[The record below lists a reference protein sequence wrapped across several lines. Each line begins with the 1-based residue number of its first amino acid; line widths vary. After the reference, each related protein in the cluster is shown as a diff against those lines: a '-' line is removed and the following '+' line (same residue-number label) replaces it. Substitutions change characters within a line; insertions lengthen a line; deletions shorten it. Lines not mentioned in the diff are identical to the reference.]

1 MLRRDSLEDSDNHER
16 WLVSYAD
23 FVTLLFAFFVV
34 MYAISSVNEGK
45 YRVLSSTLTAA
56 FEAQPKSLDPIQI
69 GEAMLAASPHIIDVP
84 DETGYRDELEGNAE
98 LPFSVTEASEAF
110 DGIEDG
116 LVSVAGDSHWLELT
130 LDANVLFS
138 GGNAS
143 LTPAASDVL
152 SETANYLS
160 EFDNPLT
167 IEGYTDNVPSSGR
180 YRSNWELSTARASVV
195 AEYLVSAGID
205 RRRIAAVGYGENHAL
220 ATNATPEGRA
230 ANRRVAIVVARRL
243 DLASDQGR
251 MTFAAI
257 RSAAPVAVPAQ
268 QRTETGGL
276 LFSNEVGDSETVEL
290 P

>member
-45 YRVLSSTLTAA
+45 YRVLSSSLTAA
-56 FEAQPKSLDPIQI
+56 FESQPKSLDPIQV
-69 GEAMLAASPHIIDVP
+69 GEALLAASPHIIDIP
-84 DETGYRDELEGNAE
+84 DETGYRDEADGDVE
-98 LPFSVTEASEAF
+98 LPFSAAEASEVL
-110 DGIEDG
+110 DGLDQG
-116 LVSVAGDSHWLELT
+116 LVSVSGDSRWLELT

-143 LTPAASDVL
+143 LSPAASEVL
-152 SETANYLS
+152 SELADYLR

-167 IEGYTDNVPSSGR
+167 VEGYTDNVPSSGR

-195 AEYLVSAGID
+195 AAYLVSRGID

-220 ATNATPEGRA
+220 ATNATPDGRA
-230 ANRRVAIVVARRL
+230 ANRRVAIVVARQL
-243 DLASDQGR
+243 DLPSEQGR
-251 MTFAAI
+251 STFAAI
-257 RSAAPVAVPAQ
+257 RSATPVDAPAQ

-276 LFSNEVGDSETVEL
+276 LFSNESRESEPVDL

>member
-1 MLRRDSLEDSDNHER
+1 MLRRDSLEVSDNHER

-84 DETGYRDELEGNAE
+84 DETGYRDEMEGNAE
-98 LPFSVTEASEAF
+98 LPFSVAEASEAF
-110 DGIEDG
+110 DGMDDG

-195 AEYLVSAGID
+195 AEFLVSAGID
-205 RRRIAAVGYGENHAL
+205 RRRIAAVGYGENHSL

-257 RSAAPVAVPAQ
+257 RSAAPVAAPAR

-276 LFSNEVGDSETVEL
+276 LFSNEVGDSETVDL